1 MEYREKIRSFI
12 EGNLI
17 IDDEQ
22 AQFSD
27 NDNFFALGFVNS
39 LFAMKLVN
47 LIENEF
53 SIQVDN
59 EDLDISNFN
68 SVDNIVSFIANKKG

>member
-22 AQFSD
+22 AQFLD